1 MAARKGVHFDLDDSL
16 DLGLPSLDAD
26 SSVADTAAANMHFIN
41 AQLLAHGFAHSGGLS
56 VDGLAV
62 QDMEKLAKCLIS
74 MLGQRTV
81 RGSLCMRMG
90 S

>member
-1 MAARKGVHFDLDDSL
+1 MTLST
-16 DLGLPSLDAD
+16 
-26 SSVADTAAANMHFIN
+26 SVCLLSMLTHLAPNMHFIN

-62 QDMEKLAKCLIS
+62 QDMEKLTKCLIS

-81 RGSLCMRMG
+81 RGPLCTRMG